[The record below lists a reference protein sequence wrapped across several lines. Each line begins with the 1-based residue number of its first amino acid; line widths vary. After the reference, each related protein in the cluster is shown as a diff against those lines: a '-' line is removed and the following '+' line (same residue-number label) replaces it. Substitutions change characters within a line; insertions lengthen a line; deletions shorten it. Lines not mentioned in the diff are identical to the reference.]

1 MAEFKSHKEPVTEAQ
16 IEVADEAFSVEVKR
30 FYVPVV
36 IKAKCPNC
44 GAEVKHDL
52 QGQHY
57 LSYPA
62 FNAIEKVY
70 MMHIV
75 DNEGCCEFFVNVRLG
90 FSATVVK

>member
-1 MAEFKSHKEPVTEAQ
+1 MAFRMMTKDPVTEAQ
-16 IEVADEAFSVEVKR
+16 IEVGDEAFSVEVKR
-30 FYVPVV
+30 LYLPVV

-52 QGQHY
+52 HQHY

-62 FNAIEKVY
+62 FNAVEKVHI
-70 MMHIV
+70 MHVV
-75 DNEGCCEFFVNVRLG
+75 DDEECCEFFVNVKLG